1 MLKLKQT
8 KDGVEDGDTSSFI
21 TNGEWDLI
29 GKLLY
34 WWRYRLVVKASA
46 WTN

>member
-29 GKLLY
+29 GKLF
-34 WWRYRLVVKASA
+34 RLTCTVDQ
-46 WTN
+46 W